1 VQTIKNIK
9 ESNMNTETVHLHG
22 TDVRVLLSS
31 VFGPYA
37 QDDEYG
43 SRKINPMELYQNQV
57 TRVQGA
63 YSLRMFHRTFALLMI
78 QANIDA
84 PCTVLDFPSLDRF
97 THEVKANSYEIIG
110 ISSIAPNIEKVR
122 IMCKLIRRHQP
133 NARIIV
139 GGHIAS
145 IENLQEMIDADQIV
159 KGDGIPWFRNF
170 LGQDLEAP
178 LKHPMV
184 YSAFGTRIVGLSLRD
199 KPGDVAAILIPSVG
213 CPIGCNFC
221 STSSLFGGKG
231 RFINFFKTG
240 DELFNV
246 MCEMESK
253 LKVRSFFILDENFL
267 LHRKRALRLL
277 ELIEEHRK
285 SWVLSVFSSA
295 RVLKSYT
302 IEQLVGLGIIWVWM
316 GLEGKTNRYRKLND
330 VATRDLVRNLQS
342 HGIRV
347 LGSTI
352 IGLENHTPENI
363 NDTIEYAVNHET
375 DFHQFMLY
383 TPNPGTPLYEQHKKA
398 GTLFNESEFSMA
410 DAHGQYRFNYRHP
423 HISKGQEG
431 QFLINAFK
439 RDFHVNG
446 PSLSRLIRTML
457 KGWQR
462 YKNNPD
468 ERIRGRYE
476 WDTAP
481 IRTTYAGAVWAMK
494 KRFRKNKTV
503 QHKLKELLKDLYQ
516 EFGWKTRAI
525 APIIGIYCLTAI
537 MNEERRLKN
546 GWSYEPKTFYD
557 KNDAALSLE
566 QTESIRKKKAIRINW
581 SVPRPTPGSCAS
593 SKSGSH

>member
-1 VQTIKNIK
+1 VKKNIK
-9 ESNMNTETVHLHG
+9 EFNMKAENVHPHG
-22 TDVRVLLSS
+22 TRARVLLSS

-37 QDDEYG
+37 RDDEYG

-110 ISSIAPNIEKVR
+110 ISSIAPNIGKVR
-122 IMCKLIRRHQP
+122 IMCKLIRSYQP
-133 NARIIV
+133 SATIIV

-145 IENLQEMIDADQIV
+145 IENLHEMIDADQIV
-159 KGDGIPWFRNF
+159 KGDGIRWFRNF
-170 LGQDLEAP
+170 LSQDLEAP

-184 YSAFGTRIVGLSLRD
+184 YSAFGTRIVGYTLRD
-199 KPGDVAAILIPSVG
+199 NPGDVAAMLIPSVG

-221 STSSLFGGKG
+221 STSALFGGKG

-240 DELFNV
+240 EDLFSI
-246 MCEMESK
+246 MCEMERK

-277 ELIEEHRK
+277 RLMKEHRK
-285 SWVLSVFSSA
+285 SWALSVFSSA

-302 IEQLVGLGIIWVWM
+302 IEQLVGFGIIWVWM
-316 GLEGKTNRYRKLND
+316 GLEAKSNHYRKLND
-330 VATRDLVRNLQS
+330 VDTRRLVRNLQS

-352 IGLENHTPENI
+352 IGLENHTPGNI
-363 NDTIEYAVNHET
+363 NDAIEYAVSHET

-398 GTLFNESEFSMA
+398 GTLFNEAEFSMA

-431 QFLINAFK
+431 QFLLNAFK
-439 RDFHVNG
+439 RDFYING

-462 YKNNPD
+462 YKNNSD
-468 ERIRGRYE
+468 ERIRDRYK

-494 KRFRKNKTV
+494 KRFRKNKAV
-503 QHKLKELLKDLYQ
+503 QKKLNMLLTDLYQ

-537 MNEERRLKN
+537 IIEERRLKN
-546 GWSYEPKTFYD
+546 GWSYEPETFYD
-557 KNDAALSLE
+557 KNDAALALE
-566 QTESIRKKKAIRINW
+566 KTGAIRKKKAIKINW
-581 SVPRPTPGSCAS
+581 SVPKPAPGSCAS

>member
-1 VQTIKNIK
+1 MKTHAIHPLRTNARI
-9 ESNMNTETVHLHG
+9 
-22 TDVRVLLSS
+22 LLSS

-43 SRKINPMELYQNQV
+43 SRKINPMELYENQV

-63 YSLRMFHRTFALLMI
+63 YSLRMFHRTFSLLMI

-97 THEVKANSYEIIG
+97 TREIKNNTYDIIG
-110 ISSIAPNIEKVR
+110 ISSIIPNIGKVR
-122 IMCKLIRRHQP
+122 AMCKLIRAYQP
-133 NARIIV
+133 KAMVLV

-145 IENLQEMIDADQIV
+145 IENLHEMIDADRIIR
-159 KGDGIPWFRNF
+159 GDGIQWLRNF
-170 LGQDLEAP
+170 LGQDPEAP
-178 LKHPMV
+178 VKHPMA
-184 YSAFGTRIVGLSLRD
+184 YSAFGARILGNNLRD

-221 STSSLFGGKG
+221 STSALFGGKG

-240 DELFNV
+240 DEVFNI

-253 LKVRSFFILDENFL
+253 LKVHSFFILDENFL

-277 ELIEEHRK
+277 ELMEEHQK
-285 SWVLSVFSSA
+285 SWTLNVFSSA
-295 RVLKSYT
+295 RVIKSYT

-316 GLEGKTNRYRKLND
+316 GLEGKDNHYRKLND
-330 VATRDLVRNLQS
+330 IDTRDLVRNLQS

-363 NDTIEYAVNHET
+363 TDTIEYAVSHET

-383 TPNPGTPLYEQHKKA
+383 TPNPGTPLYEKHKKA

-423 HISKGQEG
+423 HIGNGREG

-439 RDFHVNG
+439 NDFNING
-446 PSLSRLIRTML
+446 PSLGRLIRTML

-462 YKNNPD
+462 YRNHPD
-468 ERIRGRYE
+468 KRIRERYKL
-476 WDTAP
+476 DTAP
-481 IRTTYAGAVWAMK
+481 IQTIYAGAVWAMK
-494 KRFRKNKTV
+494 KRFWKNKAM
-503 QHKLKELLKDLYQ
+503 HKKLKMLLKDLYRA
-516 EFGWKTRAI
+516 FGWKTRII
-525 APIIGIYCLTAI
+525 APIAGIYCLAAI
-537 MNEERRLKN
+537 INEERRLKK
-546 GWSYEPKTFYD
+546 GWTYEPKTFYE
-557 KNDAALSLE
+557 KNDAALALE
-566 QTESIRKKKAIRINW
+566 QTEVVGKKKTVRINFP
-581 SVPRPTPGSCAS
+581 VPKPAPGTCAS
-593 SKSGSH
+593 LKSGSY